1 MSRRSSALS
10 TVSPAEKEKSTV
22 IIIDEMEIRRS
33 GVVSLLGAWAESG
46 GLRLTSVGLDEA
58 VPAIESGEGVC
69 MIVFNAGGDPITSG
83 NTINY
88 LEQLR
93 AQVPDIP
100 LVIMS
105 DHLRAEDIAAALQTG
120 AMGYV
125 HTGSVLELA
134 MRALSFI
141 IKGGSYFPI
150 SVLRELQRRAA
161 NHNGPGGDRSNGKN
175 GLLPRGLMIKS
186 GASDARPINIDDRT
200 RSLTPRQ
207 AAVLECLCH
216 GDSNKLIARRLSV
229 SETTV
234 KVHVR
239 QIMRKLGA
247 ANRTQAAVLTC
258 NATQSD
264 AA

>member
-1 MSRRSSALS
+1 MSRRSSA
-10 TVSPAEKEKSTV
+10 VSSNSSSEKATV

-83 NTINY
+83 NTVHY

-105 DHLRAEDIAAALQTG
+105 DHLGAEDIAAALQTG

-161 NHNGPGGDRSNGKN
+161 NQNGPGGDRGNGKG
-175 GLLPRGLMIKS
+175 GLLSRGVVIKGGMS
-186 GASDARPINIDDRT
+186 EALSIDIDDKA

-207 AAVLECLCH
+207 AAVLECLCQ

-258 NATQSD
+258 NAQSD